1 MEPVI
6 RRTRAREGRR
16 PTLSAVTTGT
26 SVLVTDEEALCKA
39 EESEGCLQTEG
50 QRAHLG
56 MVNHSQG
63 PSISSHM
70 FKKYKFTLVTA

>member
-26 SVLVTDEEALCKA
+26 SALVTDEVLLQGRGP
-39 EESEGCLQTEG
+39 EGCLQTEG

-56 MVNHSQG
+56 MVNHL
-63 PSISSHM
+63 HRALHLL
-70 FKKYKFTLVTA
+70 THV

>member
-26 SVLVTDEEALCKA
+26 SALVTDEEALCKA
-39 EESEGCLQTEG
+39 EESEGYLQTKG
-50 QRAHLG
+50 QESASRDGESFTGPLHLLTH
-56 MVNHSQG
+56 V
-63 PSISSHM
+63 
-70 FKKYKFTLVTA
+70 

>member
-26 SVLVTDEEALCKA
+26 SAVVTEEEALCRA
-39 EESEGCLQTEG
+39 GESGMSANRGSESASWDGESFTRPL
-50 QRAHLG
+50 HLLTH
-56 MVNHSQG
+56 V
-63 PSISSHM
+63 
-70 FKKYKFTLVTA
+70 

>member
-6 RRTRAREGRR
+6 RRTRGQGGEKAN
-16 PTLSAVTTGT
+16 PVSCHHGT
-26 SVLVTDEEALCKA
+26 SALVTDEEALCKA
-39 EESEGCLQTEG
+39 EES
-50 QRAHLG
+50 RAVCRPRVRWRSRDG
-56 MVNHSQG
+56 VNHSQG